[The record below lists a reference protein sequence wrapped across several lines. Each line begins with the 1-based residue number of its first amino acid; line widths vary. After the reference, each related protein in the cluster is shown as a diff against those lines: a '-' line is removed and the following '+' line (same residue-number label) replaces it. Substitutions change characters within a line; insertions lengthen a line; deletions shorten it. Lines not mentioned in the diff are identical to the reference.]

1 MISRRSST
9 PDGAETRIL
18 VEFVPGPRVPGQT
31 IAEADDAE
39 MEARSAQAVEAAMG
53 QVREMVER
61 IARLQAEMPANL
73 KQMQVDFG
81 IKLDWEA
88 AAMLANNQ
96 NEASISVKLTW
107 DRDSASEPAGRP
119 VLMEEAPLPVVE
131 TPITPTGLI
140 QAIEAQQDEAA
151 P

>member
-1 MISRRSST
+1 MLSRRSVT
-9 PDGAETRIL
+9 PDGAETRVL

-31 IAEADDAE
+31 IADADDNE
-39 MEARSAQAVEAAMG
+39 VEARSAHAVEAALA
-53 QVREMVER
+53 QVREVVER
-61 IARLQAEMPANL
+61 ITRLQAEMPANL

-88 AAMLANNQ
+88 GAMLANNQ

-107 DRDSASEPAGRP
+107 DRDSAAEPAGIP
-119 VLMEEAPLPVVE
+119 VLMEEAPLPSPE
-131 TPITPTGLI
+131 APITPSGLI
-140 QAIEAQQDEAA
+140 RAIEPETDEAV